1 MGCRRTASGGLFRVV
16 LDLVLLSHF
25 VTLKLETLR
34 LGAFVP
40 GGQRGLRLNRGHPS
54 NQMIARPFQR
64 ASRRP
69 MLPSRGAE
77 EVMDRRE
84 LLGTAAAPPATPA
97 PPNFARA
104 AAPLTLP
111 LGHFAQD
118 DQRAAA
124 STPIAVDA
132 AIVLAADVSRSID
145 DEEFALQRR
154 GYADAIQSQQLID
167 AISTGPHGAIA
178 LSYVEWAG
186 DGEERLVIDWA
197 VIRNPTAAR
206 AFAAAMAGAPRSYL
220 GRTAIG
226 TAIDFSFALFAESAF
241 ETNRRVIDVSGD
253 GTNHQGRLLTGERA
267 VINGLAIF
275 NKKAAAMGGY
285 LALHTNPPGGLANYY
300 RENVIGGPG
309 AFVVQIDDFKTFGEA
324 MMRKLVNEVADAG
337 QRAG

>member
-1 MGCRRTASGGLFRVV
+1 
-16 LDLVLLSHF
+16 
-25 VTLKLETLR
+25 
-34 LGAFVP
+34 
-40 GGQRGLRLNRGHPS
+40 
-54 NQMIARPFQR
+54 
-64 ASRRP
+64 
-69 MLPSRGAE
+69 
-77 EVMDRRE
+77 MDRRE
-84 LLGTAAAPPATPA
+84 LLGTAAAAAATLATP
-97 PPNFARA
+97 NLARA

-111 LGHFAQD
+111 SGHFAQD

-124 STPIAVDA
+124 SPPVTVDA

-253 GTNHQGRLLTGERA
+253 GTSNQGRLVTEARDAA
-267 VINGLAIF
+267 VAAINGLSIF

-285 LALHTNPPGGLANYY
+285 LALHTNPPGGLAKYY
-300 RENVIGGPG
+300 RENVIGGSG

-324 MMRKLVNEVADAG
+324 MMRKLVNEVAYAG
-337 QRAG
+337 RPG